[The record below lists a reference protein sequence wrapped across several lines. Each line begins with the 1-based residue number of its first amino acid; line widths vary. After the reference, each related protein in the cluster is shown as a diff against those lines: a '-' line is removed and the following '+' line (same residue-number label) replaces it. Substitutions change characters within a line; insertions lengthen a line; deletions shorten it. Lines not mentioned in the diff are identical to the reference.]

1 MFVEPNS
8 PIPVGELNRRAR
20 QALER
25 AIPLLWVIGEIS
37 NLVRAASGHVYF
49 TLKDEQA
56 QVRCVMFR
64 SRANLVPWQVENGQ
78 QVEVQ
83 ALVSLYEA
91 RGDFQLGIET
101 MRRAGLGRLYEAFA
115 RLKEKLE
122 REGLFCPERKRP
134 LPRFP
139 QVIGVVASL
148 QAAALRDVIAASSRR
163 APHLHV
169 IVFPTMVQGNGAAEQ
184 IALAIDAANRSHLC
198 DLLIVARGGGSIED
212 LWAFNEEIV
221 ARAITTSDIPV
232 ISGVGHETDATI
244 ADFVADQRAATPTA
258 AAELATAGWFAAANE
273 IRQLTTNLH
282 ATTRNCLESQMQ
294 HVDALARRLSHPRQ
308 RIENI
313 NQSTR
318 HLSSRLDAALH
329 GALAN
334 QRQKLGAMRLGL
346 QRQQPDLGSHKMRVA
361 LAANRLQQNVVR
373 LLGGQ
378 SHRLVNAA
386 GALALLDPQATL
398 ARGYS
403 IARNTA
409 GQVIRSSD
417 SLVIGDSVRLSFAKG
432 QADTTVTRKG
442 KPV

>member
-1 MFVEPNS
+1 MSAEPNA

-64 SRANLVPWQVENGQ
+64 SRTNLVPWQLENGQ

-83 ALVSLYEA
+83 ALVSIYEA
-91 RGDFQLGIET
+91 RGDFQLGIEA

-122 REGLFCPERKRP
+122 REGLFSPDRKQ
-134 LPRFP
+134 LVPRFP
-139 QVIGVVASL
+139 RAIGVVASL
-148 QAAALRDVIAASSRR
+148 QAAALRDVIAACTRR
-163 APHLHV
+163 APHLQV
-169 IVFPTMVQGNGAAEQ
+169 IVFPTLVQGNGATEQ
-184 IALAIDAANRSHLC
+184 IARAIDEANRSRLC
-198 DLLIVARGGGSIED
+198 DVLIVARGGGSIED
-212 LWAFNEEIV
+212 MWAFNEEVV
-221 ARAITTSDIPV
+221 ARAITASSIPV
-232 ISGVGHETDATI
+232 ISGVGHETDITI
-244 ADFVADQRAATPTA
+244 TDFVADQRAATPTA

-273 IRQLTTNLH
+273 IRQLATSLH
-282 ATTRNCLESQMQ
+282 ATTRNDLESQMQ
-294 HVDALARRLSHPRQ
+294 HVDALARRLLHPRQ

-313 NQSTR
+313 NRATR
-318 HLSSRLDAALH
+318 HLGSRLDAALH
-329 GALAN
+329 VALAD
-334 QRQKLGAMRLGL
+334 QRQKLGAMSLGL
-346 QRQQPDLGSHKMRVA
+346 QRQHPDLGSHKMRVA
-361 LAANRLQQNVVR
+361 LSANRLQQNVVR

-378 SHRLVNAA
+378 SHRLGNAA

-432 QADTTVTRKG
+432 QADTTVTSKG